1 MPRVSIGMPVFNGE
15 GFIAEAIES
24 LLAQSFTDFEL
35 LIADNAS
42 TDRTEEICRE
52 FAARDS
58 RIRWLPSQVN
68 RGAAWNFNRLFGEA
82 KGEYFKWSA
91 ADDVCAPTFL
101 QKCVDVLDNDPDVVL
116 CHCHTSK
123 IDAHGELIDQYG
135 LDNGLDVASP
145 QVHRRFGAQIMSR
158 HSCVQVFGL
167 IRREILARTPLIGPY
182 VSSDRVLLAELSLY
196 GPYQV
201 IGESLFFR
209 RYHEKTSIHLDERT
223 ERAEWFDTD
232 KKGRIAWPAW
242 RVVGELGLATMRA
255 PLGLKDFLQCNFE
268 ILRHCKY
275 RRSSLGQDLKQAW
288 KFYTSRLLQKFPFG
302 GKN

>member
-1 MPRVSIGMPVFNGE
+1 MPRVSLGMPVYNGE

-42 TDRTEEICRE
+42 TDRTPEICRE

-58 RIRWLPSQVN
+58 RIRWLPSPVN
-68 RGAAWNFNRLFGEA
+68 RGAAWNFNRLFFES

-91 ADDVCAPTFL
+91 DDDICAPTFL
-101 QKCVDVLDNDPDVVL
+101 QKCVDVLDNDPAVVL

-123 IDAHGELIDQYG
+123 IDTNGEHIDQYD
-135 LDNGLDVASP
+135 LDNDLDVTSP
-145 QVHRRFGAQIMSR
+145 AVHRRFRAQIMTR
-158 HSCVQVFGL
+158 HSCVHVFGL

-196 GPYQV
+196 GPHRMIEEY
-201 IGESLFFR
+201 LFFR

-223 ERAEWFDTD
+223 ERSEWFDTD

-242 RVVGELGLATMRA
+242 RVVGELGMAVLRA
-255 PLGLKDFLQCNFE
+255 PLGLKDFLQCNLE

-275 RRSSLGQDLKQAW
+275 RRSFLGQDLKQAW
-288 KFYTSRLLQKFPFG
+288 KLYTSRLRSG
-302 GKN
+302 